1 MPLNARRLFAFS
13 RPVACLSFAAMW
25 LAGGFFIAA
34 PSAQMQTKNSNAGKK
49 PAATPK
55 KTTAKPTPKTTPKA
69 AQAKAT
75 PKTTPKPAAKPS
87 PKQTP
92 RAVAKTTPT
101 PKSTTKPTP
110 KTIVKSTPKPTEQR
124 FIVTASSVNLRENAS
139 AAANQTGELRLG
151 TVVRSLER
159 SSGKQTIGGKT
170 DYWHRVA
177 AANDKEGWVFGGFLR
192 QFDPN
197 RRETIYREIA
207 AERAKA
213 AGKNFSGNA
222 ELYEFLTR
230 VEPEIKTAS
239 IAAEIGMARLV
250 ALQNALAA
258 IPFEKQSE
266 TTYRNFTE
274 AHKDEIVYSE
284 PSGKWYVRSQLF
296 WDLARK
302 HRSLPI
308 AERIAWTAAQNP
320 LPGEC
325 EGYLNCYLYFLKTTH
340 GNYLEQFPRGAHA
353 LESLKTIGDML
364 APIIADSR
372 KREVYTP
379 PSDVSDRAE
388 FYQTIADLRVIIS
401 KTGFIEKD
409 AVVKQLSQIAE
420 DYR

>member
-1 MPLNARRLFAFS
+1 MSLNARRSFVFS
-13 RPVACLSFAAMW
+13 RPAVCLLFAAMW
-25 LAGGFFIAA
+25 LAAGFFIAA
-34 PSAQMQTKNSNAGKK
+34 PSARMQTKNSNAGKK
-49 PAATPK
+49 VAATPK
-55 KTTAKPTPKTTPKA
+55 KTTAKPTPKATPKA
-69 AQAKAT
+69 AQAQA
-75 PKTTPKPAAKPS
+75 TPKPAAKPS

-92 RAVAKTTPT
+92 RAVAKTTPAA
-101 PKSTTKPTP
+101 KSTPKPTP
-110 KTIVKSTPKPTEQR
+110 KTVVKSTPKPNEQR

-139 AAANQTGELRLG
+139 SAANQIGELQLG

-159 SSGKQTIGGKT
+159 SSQKQTIAGKT

-177 AANDKEGWVFGGFLR
+177 AANNKEGWIFGGFLR
-192 QFDPN
+192 QFDQN

-207 AERAKA
+207 TERAKA

-222 ELYEFLTR
+222 ELYDFLTR
-230 VEPEIKTAS
+230 VEPEVKTPS
-239 IAAEIGMARLV
+239 IAAEIGLTRLV
-250 ALQNALAA
+250 ALQKALAA

-266 TTYRNFTE
+266 TIYKNFTE
-274 AHKDEIVYSE
+274 AHKDQIVYSE
-284 PSGKWYVRSQLF
+284 PSGEWYVRSQLF

-308 AERIAWTAAQNP
+308 AEKIAWTAAQNP

-325 EGYLNCYLYFLKTTH
+325 EGYLNCYLYFLKMTH

-364 APIIADSR
+364 TPIIADSR